1 VALGADGC
9 LVVRDELGQKH
20 HVHAGDVVHLR
31 RSDGG
36 YV

>member
-1 VALGADGC
+1 
-9 LVVRDELGQKH
+9 VVRDALGQNH